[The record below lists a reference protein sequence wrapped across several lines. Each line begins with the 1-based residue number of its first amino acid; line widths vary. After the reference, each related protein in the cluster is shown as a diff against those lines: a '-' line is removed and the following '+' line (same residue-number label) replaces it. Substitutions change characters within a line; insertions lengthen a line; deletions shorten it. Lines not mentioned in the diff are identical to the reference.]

1 MRTKKRHSLRRRQR
15 GGAFGRVPDEH
26 ITEREFIET
35 NRLLNYCDCFKDAA
49 GLGKNRLFLEAVK
62 SLFPGNQPIYPD
74 KAIGNIEEEIFS
86 NKKYGPEPE
95 KICWLR
101 DNKSSAELRRSG
113 KKIYNERD
121 ENTLTISKLPEIVKY
136 AFHDS
141 GFSPTGLNP
150 EIIQILTPGS
160 YIDPAKRAKEDE
172 GSVVVKGTGIKVERD
187 VFEMLGFLDAVQEV
201 EGKKD
206 GGAMEIKITLADG
219 EIFTTK
225 RTKQHKHSGTTTR
238 DYFLGNKEKKGWF
251 DENSE
256 KYYDEDIKKEAKKF
270 ILFKE
275 LGDTLQVI
283 YARII
288 MDEPSLEYCMFTI
301 DDVVAVRCRELGVP
315 VCVQRNQNNEYANI
329 GITYYY
335 TPLIDKEA
343 YDTVIKTSYID
354 QCVKH
359 NNQVLFSVLQI
370 LAEGYFYLDDT
381 KTFIPTKDEDP
392 LRKFFKTIAR
402 SIESETKFID
412 GSSMRDSIKRGHLH
426 GMSLQYLKGL
436 VAENTAVNIINGLKI
451 NKSIAKLFPSD
462 HTNDPIFNTGQGR
475 NLYEIIKDLKAE
487 SLGPVVDPKDIK
499 RRRLSRGGGKEEEE
513 KEEDEEEVS
522 PTQEFY
528 NVTVKLLKQ
537 EYEIPGDEILHDMA
551 YEFLCIMYVFLNYI
565 GDTPTNEEILTHYI
579 HLYIKGELQGFT
591 IKEFARDYN
600 DLDIIKRVNEFME
613 KEKKEAK
620 EYKIEYEEV
629 LTEKVVQPEKQSP
642 VKVNHKTPHYKVNHK
657 TPAIT
662 RKRRRSSYRYGNG
675 STLKLSKT
683 PIFGS
688 V

>member
-62 SLFPGNQPIYPD
+62 SLFPGNQPIYPEQ
-74 KAIGNIEEEIFS
+74 ARRNIEEEIFS
-86 NKKYGPEPE
+86 NANYGLEPE

-101 DNKSSAELRRSG
+101 DNKSSAELRDSG

-121 ENTLTISKLPEIVKY
+121 ENDRKKFTISKLPEIVKY

-150 EIIQILTPGS
+150 EIIQILSPGS
-160 YIDPAKRAKEDE
+160 YIDPAKRAKED
-172 GSVVVKGTGIKVERD
+172 GTTVIVKGTDVKVERD
-187 VFEMLGFLDAVQEV
+187 VFKMLGFGDAVQEIQ
-201 EGKKD
+201 GKKD

-225 RTKQHKHSGTTTR
+225 RTKQHTHSGTTTR
-238 DYFLGNKEKKGWF
+238 DYFGGNTEKNTWF
-251 DENSE
+251 EENSE
-256 KYYDEDIKKEAKKF
+256 KYYDEDIKKEAKKL

-288 MDEPSLEYCMFTI
+288 MDEPSFEYCMFTV
-301 DDVVAVRCRELGVP
+301 DDVVAIRCRELGVP

-335 TPLIDKEA
+335 TPVIDKEKF
-343 YDTVIKTSYID
+343 DILIKTSYID

-359 NNQVLFSVLQI
+359 NNQVLFSVLRI
-370 LAEGYFYLDDT
+370 LGEGYCYLDST
-381 KTFIPTKDEDP
+381 LTGIPTKEEDP
-392 LRKFFKTIAR
+392 LRKFFVSIVE
-402 SIESETKFID
+402 SIEKESKFVKDSSSSMLRTDVTTKFVKEFVA
-412 GSSMRDSIKRGHLH
+412 KR
-426 GMSLQYLKGL
+426 
-436 VAENTAVNIINGLKI
+436 TAVNITNDLKI
-451 NKSIAKLFPSD
+451 NKSITRLFRSED
-462 HTNDPIFNTGQGR
+462 IGDPILDTGK
-475 NLYEIIKDLKAE
+475 NLYEIIKDLKEE
-487 SLGPVVDPKDIK
+487 SRGPAVEIK
-499 RRRLSRGGGKEEEE
+499 RRRIRGGGKE
-513 KEEDEEEVS
+513 EEDEEEVS

-528 NVTVKLLKQ
+528 NVTMKLLKR
-537 EYEIPGDEILHDMA
+537 EYDIPGDEILHDMA

-600 DLDIIKRVNEFME
+600 NLDIIKRVNEFME

-620 EYKIEYEEV
+620 EYKIEYEE
-629 LTEKVVQPEKQSP
+629 VVQPEKQSP

-662 RKRRRSSYRYGNG
+662 RKRRRSSIRQGITPRGIFYN
-675 STLKLSKT
+675 SK
-683 PIFGS
+683 PQLH
-688 V
+688 